1 MEDLMQL
8 FVRLTAAVAIAVV
21 ALIVLAFVL
30 KIVIFA
36 AVVAALV
43 VGALAAWRIVRRR
56 RTGVVTLSTRR

>member
-1 MEDLMQL
+1 MQL
-8 FVRLTAAVAIAVV
+8 FVRLTAVVAIAIV
-21 ALIVLAFVL
+21 ALFVLAFVI

-43 VGALAAWRIVRRR
+43 IGALAAWKFVQRR